1 MAGVYNNTAR
11 PMTLNCRQKRGGL
24 IKYRINPM
32 QTVQIPDGEWNLL
45 KKSKVVSAY
54 LQKGDLAT
62 GKMGIILPPG
72 FEADEEQK
80 ELEEN
85 LDNRSQE
92 EIDADNQAEID
103 ALDEEDK

>member
-45 KKSKVVSAY
+45 KKNKVVDAY

-72 FEADEEQK
+72 VETDEEQ
-80 ELEEN
+80 
-85 LDNRSQE
+85 
-92 EIDADNQAEID
+92 
-103 ALDEEDK
+103 